1 MSITQVWQ
9 QLVIAP
15 SRHLSEQTWKPLSL
29 LNGFRLALS
38 ASCTALVL
46 SNYQLTPLG
55 KTAPDL
61 FMVVATTYLMAS
73 LVFVLTLKYRFP
85 SHYLQTCLQMLTDI
99 TAISL
104 LMYASGGKS
113 SGLGM
118 LMIVFIASS
127 NIVLQNRNA
136 FAFPFLAS
144 FAIFAEQAFGYY
156 RLAYSDMLITE
167 SSLYA
172 LTFFAASLITHL
184 LVKRIQTSEAIAQQ
198 QGIDIAH
205 LNQLNQH
212 IVQFMQA
219 GVLVVDETQQIHLM
233 NHAAWQLTGRP
244 NLPAKAQLKDI
255 SPHLAQTIALWGHSP
270 EKILKP
276 QLVKAGCPELNLQC
290 IQLKTQPQSGLLI
303 FMEDSSLVSQRAQQ
317 MKLASLGRLTAS
329 IAHEIR
335 NPLAAISHAEQLL
348 AESASLTLEDKRLT
362 VIIRNHTQR
371 VNGIIEN
378 ILQLSRRG
386 RTLSQDILLLEW
398 LQEFKENFC
407 LSQEID
413 ATEISLSIDP
423 PHTKIHID
431 TGQIQQ
437 VLWNVCQNGLYYSQN
452 HHHSPKL
459 ELRGG
464 VKQDLPHPFLD
475 IIDHGSGIDQEAVQ
489 HIFEPFFSTENQGTG
504 LGLYIARELCE
515 CNKAQIEYL
524 PVPSGGS
531 CFRIHFSTTQVQA
544 A

>member
-1 MSITQVWQ
+1 MSMTQVWQ
-9 QLVIAP
+9 QLVITP
-15 SRHLSEQTWKPLSL
+15 SRHVSEQTWNPLNL
-29 LNGFRLALS
+29 LNCFRLAL
-38 ASCTALVL
+38 ATACTALVL
-46 SNYQLTPLG
+46 SEYQLPPLG
-55 KTAPDL
+55 KAAPEL
-61 FMVVATTYLMAS
+61 FMMVATTYLMVS
-73 LVFVLTLKYRFP
+73 LIFVLTLKYRFP
-85 SHYLQTCLQMLTDI
+85 NHYLQTYLQMLTDI
-99 TAISL
+99 TAVSL

-127 NIVLQNRNA
+127 NIVLKNRNA

-156 RLAYSDMLITE
+156 RLVYNDMLITE

-184 LVKRIQTSEAIAQQ
+184 LVKRIQTTEALAQQ
-198 QGIDIAH
+198 QGIDIAN

-219 GVLVVDETQQIHLM
+219 GVLVVDEAQQIHLM
-233 NHAAWQLTGRP
+233 NHAAWCLAGRP
-244 NLPAKAQLKDI
+244 SLPVKAQLKDI
-255 SPHLAQTIALWGHSP
+255 SPSLAQSVALWIDSS
-270 EKILKP
+270 EKALQPLSI
-276 QLVKAGCPELNLQC
+276 KAGYPELNLQC
-290 IQLKTQPQSGLLI
+290 IQLKAHPHSGLLI

-348 AESASLTLEDKRLT
+348 AESPNLSAEDRRFT

-386 RTLSQDILLLEW
+386 RTLSQEVLLLDW

-413 ATEISLSIDP
+413 AAEISLNIDP
-423 PHTKIHID
+423 PHTKVQID

-437 VLWNVCQNGLYYSQN
+437 VLWNLCQNGLYYSQN
-452 HHHSPKL
+452 QTHSPKL

-464 VKQDLPHPFLD
+464 LSLDLPHPFLD

-489 HIFEPFFSTENQGTG
+489 HIFEPFFTTEAHGTG

-515 CNKAQIEYL
+515 CNQAQIEYL

-531 CFRIHFSTTQVQA
+531 CFRIYFSSIQA
-544 A
+544 RAA